1 MKQCENA
8 VRKYRDVAAGW
19 PTQKVPKQ
27 ETKNITL
34 NTKDQE
40 AFQTTARYPST
51 VTLVLSLEKLHFH
64 HFFQH
69 LRPALIPL

>member
-8 VRKYRDVAAGW
+8 VRKYRDAAAGW

-34 NTKDQE
+34 NIKDWE

-51 VTLVLSLEKLHFH
+51 QFLAQKSCIFTISSS
-64 HFFQH
+64 
-69 LRPALIPL
+69 I